1 MKIDMGKFKKLPKPH
16 REYLSDKVT
25 RAWLE
30 DHLIKKGATVL
41 QINQTIKILDILKLG
56 NL

>member
-1 MKIDMGKFKKLPKPH
+1 MEKFKKLPKPH